1 MIITIKDLQKK
12 YKDVIAVDNVTLE
25 IEEGEI
31 FGLLGPNGAGKTT
44 TIRSMLG
51 LIDIDNGEI
60 NIFGKKF
67 NNDVIETKKRMG
79 YVPQDLAF
87 YEELNAIDNVRYWGK
102 IYGLSGDELNK
113 AVEEALNATGLWD
126 RRKGKSKTFS
136 GGMKRRLNIACAIVH
151 KPEILIMDE
160 PTVGVDPQSRN
171 SILEC
176 IRELNKKGATIIYTS
191 HYMEEIE
198 AICNRVAILDNGK
211 VVCCGK
217 LNEVIDE
224 HCSEHILVIP
234 TADLGEENIKKL
246 EADDM
251 VESVT
256 VSGDYTNILYADY
269 NDVVSIIEKLKK
281 LNVDLKDMTI
291 KRQNLETLFLK
302 LTGKTLRD

>member
-1 MIITIKDLQKK
+1 MIIEIKDLQKK
-12 YKDVIAVDNVTLE
+12 FKDVTAVDNVNLE
-25 IEEGEI
+25 IEEGDI

-44 TIRSMLG
+44 TIRSILG
-51 LIDIDNGEI
+51 LIDINGGEI
-60 NIFGKKF
+60 NIFGKRF
-67 NNDVIETKKRMG
+67 NNDVVDTKKRMG

-102 IYGLSGDELNK
+102 IYGLRGAELNK

-126 RRKGKSKTFS
+126 RRKSKSKTFS

-151 KPEILIMDE
+151 KPAILIMDE

-176 IRELNKKGATIIYTS
+176 IKELNKNGTTIIYTS

-198 AICNRVAILDNGK
+198 AICNRVAIVDHGK

-224 HCSEHILVIP
+224 YCSEHIMVIP
-234 TADLGEENIKKL
+234 VVDLGEDNIKKL
-246 EADDM
+246 EESDM
-251 VESVT
+251 VESIT
-256 VSGDYTNILYADY
+256 VVGDYANIIYADY
-269 NDVVSIIEKLKK
+269 NDIVNIIEKLKE
-281 LNVDLKDMTI
+281 LNVNLSDMTI

-302 LTGKTLRD
+302 LTGKSLRE